1 MHTAVASTS
10 TRRLAG
16 AAGLGY
22 VLGASIEN
30 MEILEAPTLD
40 SPVAAI
46 RAFYADQAFG
56 VVTTAAGAVALVL
69 YCVFAAKLFGMLR
82 SADGRSEP
90 WRAVG
95 LVGGL
100 GGPIVAA
107 VALVATAV
115 LVANGRTGLSADT
128 TSSLFELSQRARMAS
143 AVLVALFLAGYGVAA
158 LRSRA
163 LPRALAWA
171 AIVLAPVFLIG
182 PLAALTGEPALRV
195 AVAIAFG
202 LQTFWIFLTSLWLA
216 LADGVGAVAFIRR
229 CAFLVLVLA
238 AGLVG
243 LGLLAAPGATGSF
256 FSWELEPEAL
266 AAFAGGVYVGSAVAY
281 AAAVTRPEPDVRP
294 LVAAAVVLSLSV
306 LAVSVAHRDVFDFDR
321 LQAWAW
327 FALFA
332 GFGAITTA
340 LLVIGDPEGR
350 PWRHDAG
357 LPAWSRALLAVV
369 ATLLGGL
376 AIALWVDPVRVGEA
390 GPFELPPLGGRFA
403 GAWLALL
410 AVAAAWVVVRNRAQ
424 EAWLAALA
432 LVAVPAGALLGALR
446 TLSELTPSG
455 AAAAYILALLLLMAT
470 GLAVLRASASVGRDA
485 PG

>member
-1 MHTAVASTS
+1 MRAAVAPTS

-30 MEILEAPTLD
+30 MEIPEAPTLD
-40 SPVAAI
+40 SPVPAI

-69 YCVFAAKLFGMLR
+69 YCVFAVQLFAMLR
-82 SADGRSEP
+82 SADGSSEP
-90 WRAVG
+90 WRAIG

-100 GGPIVAA
+100 GGPIAA
-107 VALVATAV
+107 AIALVATAI
-115 LVANGRTGLSADT
+115 LVANGRSGLSDNT
-128 TSSLFELSQRARMAS
+128 TSSLFDLAQRARMAS
-143 AVLVALFLAGYGVAA
+143 AVLVVLFLAGYGLAA

-171 AIVLAPVFLIG
+171 AILLAPVFLIG
-182 PLAALTGEPALRV
+182 PFAAITGEPALRV

-216 LADGVGAVAFIRR
+216 LADGVDAVTFIRR

-256 FSWELEPEAL
+256 FSWQLEPEAL

-281 AAAVTRPEPDVRP
+281 AAAVMRPEPDVRP

-306 LAVSVAHRDVFDFDR
+306 LAASIAHRDVFDFDR

-340 LLVIGDPEGR
+340 LLVGGHDEPR
-350 PWRHDAG
+350 VSSDAG
-357 LPAWSRALLAVV
+357 LPGWTRALLAVV

-376 AIALWVDPVRVGEA
+376 AIALWVDPVAVGEA

-410 AVAAAWVVVRNRAQ
+410 AVAAGWVVVRDRAQ

-432 LVAVPAGALLGALR
+432 LIAVPAGALLGALR
-446 TLSELTPSG
+446 TCR
-455 AAAAYILALLLLMAT
+455 I
-470 GLAVLRASASVGRDA
+470 
-485 PG
+485 